1 MRAAF
6 AAFAIAAVLTLAAC
20 AGPKTELDAQT
31 SEQWQAQVLAIAE
44 SAESGDP
51 ATALLDLAALETET
65 TQARSDGEISAER
78 AALIQ
83 QAITAVRA
91 DLEAASVPPPTE
103 PVPEDTVV
111 TDPVV
116 PEDDGS
122 NDEGDDNGDKGNEN
136 GNKDDKKDKEDKGK
150 GNDD

>member
-6 AAFAIAAVLTLAAC
+6 AAAAVAAVLTMAGC
-20 AGPKTELDAQT
+20 VGPKTELDAQT

-44 SAESGDP
+44 SAEAGDP
-51 ATALLDLAALETET
+51 ATALTDLAALETET

-78 AALIQ
+78 AAIIQ
-83 QAITAVRA
+83 QSIAAVRA
-91 DLEAASVPPPTE
+91 DLEAASVPPPT
-103 PVPEDTVV
+103 VPDDTVV

-116 PEDDGS
+116 PAEDDDS
-122 NDEGDDNGDKGNEN
+122 NDEGDEN
-136 GNKDDKKDKEDKGK
+136 GNKDDKKEKDDKGKGDKGK